1 MRDKYLVCTFELP
14 ARIEED
20 TEPQARDV
28 ERVIYQKDGPIARFV
43 LKRGTTT
50 AARSSSRLL

>member
-1 MRDKYLVCTFELP
+1 MVCTFELP

-20 TEPQARDV
+20 AEAEARDL
-28 ERVIYQKDGPIARFV
+28 EHVIYEKDGPIARFI

-50 AARSSSRLL
+50 AARSSIRSL